1 MTDIQRLLDIM
12 ARLRHP
18 EGGCPWDRQ
27 QTFASI
33 LPYTLEEAYEV
44 AEAIDTGDMAA
55 LREELGDLLFQ
66 VVFYARLAK
75 EAGEFDFG
83 DIVASICDKLERR
96 HPHVFGDAAVGDAEE
111 HRSVWE
117 RMKQQERAAK
127 ASAARR
133 TTSVLDDVPQ
143 ALPGLVRGVKL
154 QRRAARVGFDWAS
167 VDDVLAKIEE
177 ELDEVRHELANGG
190 GHGRLT
196 HEIGDLLF
204 ACSNLARH
212 TGVDAEVAMRGV
224 NQRFEW
230 RFRRVEA
237 LLAEQGRSPSD
248 ATLEEMDRLWERA
261 KAEEVELH
269 RGDSGA

>member
-44 AEAIDTGDMAA
+44 AEAIDAGDMAA

-66 VVFYARLAK
+66 VVFYAQLAK

-83 DIVASICDKLERR
+83 DIVASICGKLERR

-111 HRSVWE
+111 HRFAWE
-117 RMKQQERAAK
+117 RMKQQERAMK
-127 ASAARR
+127 ASAAQRAA
-133 TTSVLDDVPQ
+133 SVLDDVPQ

-248 ATLEEMDRLWERA
+248 ATLEEMDRLWERV
-261 KAEEVELH
+261 KAEEVESH